1 MVAVTR
7 QAESKMDLMAI
18 TTAKTISP
26 MDTKNQYVARHW
38 RTPNTPAAIPKPW
51 PETSSP
57 R

>member
-26 MDTKNQYVARHW
+26 MDMKNQ
-38 RTPNTPAAIPKPW
+38 
-51 PETSSP
+51 TS
-57 R
+57 RATGEHQNKTYLG